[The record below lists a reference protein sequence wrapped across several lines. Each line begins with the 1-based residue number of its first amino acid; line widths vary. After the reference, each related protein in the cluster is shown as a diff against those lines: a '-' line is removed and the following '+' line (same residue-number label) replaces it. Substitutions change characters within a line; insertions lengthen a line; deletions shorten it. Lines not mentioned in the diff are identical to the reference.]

1 MVNYNLM
8 IDEILY
14 SKKENEPDVSQE
26 KKEKKAN
33 SNIGKKM
40 NVVIVYQEE
49 ASQNIS
55 SNNDTDKNDSS
66 NNDIEG
72 LQTDLSI

>member
-1 MVNYNLM
+1 
-8 IDEILY
+8 
-14 SKKENEPDVSQE
+14 
-26 KKEKKAN
+26 
-33 SNIGKKM
+33 M

-49 ASQNIS
+49 TSQNIS
-55 SNNDTDKNDSS
+55 SNNDIDKNDSS

>member
-1 MVNYNLM
+1 
-8 IDEILY
+8 
-14 SKKENEPDVSQE
+14 
-26 KKEKKAN
+26 
-33 SNIGKKM
+33 M

-49 ASQNIS
+49 TSQNIS

>member
-1 MVNYNLM
+1 MRYY
-8 IDEILY
+8 IQ
-14 SKKENEPDVSQE
+14 KKT
-26 KKEKKAN
+26 N

-49 ASQNIS
+49 TSQNIS
-55 SNNDTDKNDSS
+55 SNNDIDKNDSS